1 MTAQSAGTA
10 DDGVVQFVKMIPDGR
25 PPKRADRSGAG
36 YLPGRAMRYCDA
48 LTSATGYGYWVFPP
62 IDLQLIWDGEQ
73 VYWSFGDAAAWLPLS
88 GSPSGAIQ
96 FPGFADL
103 FDSKAPADL
112 QGYSPPFLTAL
123 PELGGVQIWTGLL
136 ARTRPGWSLL
146 VRPPVNLP
154 GIPGLTAWEGL
165 VETDHWF
172 GPLFSNFRIT
182 RTDFPVRIRSHAPF
196 LQIQP
201 VPQLAYRESVLNQ
214 ASHGTVDDMTTA
226 DWADLGGVLLPDAEG
241 GQQGGY
247 AVRLRKRRAC
257 PHHAETMKAAVRGPS

>member
-1 MTAQSAGTA
+1 
-10 DDGVVQFVKMIPDGR
+10 
-25 PPKRADRSGAG
+25 
-36 YLPGRAMRYCDA
+36 MRYCDA
-48 LTSATGYGYWVFPP
+48 LTSATGYGYWVFHRS
-62 IDLQLIWDGEQ
+62 IC
-73 VYWSFGDAAAWLPLS
+73 SLS
-88 GSPSGAIQ
+88 GTVSRSTGHSATPQLGFRCQEARAEQLQ

-136 ARTRPGWSLL
+136 ARTKPGWSLL

-214 ASHGTVDDMTTA
+214 ASHATVDDMSTA
-226 DWADLGGVLLPDAEG
+226 DWADLANVLLPDADDS
-241 GQQGGY
+241 QQGGY

-257 PHHAETMKAAVRGPS
+257 PHHAEILKAAVSEPS